1 MILDPGFF
9 FICFACSEPLSN
21 LLDCS
26 KSSRPQVVKGI
37 WGHIKRNKLQNP
49 DNKREIICDERLKA
63 VLGVSKIDMFAMN
76 KLIGQFVFDE
86 VSTVFIVLTFF
97 RHLREP
103 ES

>member
-1 MILDPGFF
+1 M
-9 FICFACSEPLSN
+9 
-21 LLDCS
+21 
-26 KSSRPQVVKGI
+26 KGI
-37 WGHIKRNKLQNP
+37 WDHIKRNNLQNP

-76 KLIGQFVFDE
+76 KLIGQFVFE
-86 VSTVFIVLTFF
+86 KVSTVFIVLTFF

>member
-1 MILDPGFF
+1 
-9 FICFACSEPLSN
+9 
-21 LLDCS
+21 
-26 KSSRPQVVKGI
+26 VKGI
-37 WGHIKRNKLQNP
+37 WDHIKRNNLQNP

-76 KLIGQFVFDE
+76 KLIGQFVFE
-86 VSTVFIVLTFF
+86 KVSTVFIVLTFF